1 MSVNYTKA
9 SNRKVVREV
18 KNYLKEKGLFSNLMF
33 VYNGKR
39 ELIGSSEL
47 ILNNDRLNA
56 EKVAKKLN
64 NEEVNNYY
72 ETQNGLKYYEPK
84 VETDTGYAPSDYGG
98 NDNTFVL
105 SYDGGPLY
113 SAMSG
118 EFGWGSKDKFMNKME
133 EILDRYDMRIKIIDN
148 ISLTIAPK

>member
-1 MSVNYTKA
+1 MSVNYTKV

-18 KNYLKEKGLFSNLMF
+18 KNYFKEKGLFSNLMF

-39 ELIGSSEL
+39 ELIRSSEL
-47 ILNNDRLNA
+47 ILSESTL
-56 EKVAKKLN
+56 

-72 ETQNGLKYYEPK
+72 ETQNGLQYYEPK
-84 VETDTGYAPSDYGG
+84 VETDTGYVPSDYGG

-105 SYDGGPLY
+105 TYDGGLLY
-113 SAMSG
+113 SGMSG
-118 EFGWGSKDKFMNKME
+118 EFGWEIKDKFMNKME
-133 EILDRYDMRIKIIDN
+133 EILDKYDMRVEIIDN

>member
-1 MSVNYTKA
+1 MSVNYTKI
-9 SNRKVVREV
+9 SNRKVVKEV
-18 KNYLKEKGLFSNLMF
+18 KNYFKEKGLFSNLVF

-72 ETQNGLKYYEPK
+72 ETQNGLQYYEPK
-84 VETDTGYAPSDYGG
+84 VETDTGYVPSDYGG

-105 SYDGGPLY
+105 TYDGGLLY
-113 SAMSG
+113 SGMSG
-118 EFGWGSKDKFMNKME
+118 EFGWEMKDKFLNKME
-133 EILDRYDMRIKIIDN
+133 EILDKYDMRVEIINN
-148 ISLTIAPK
+148 ISLTIVPK